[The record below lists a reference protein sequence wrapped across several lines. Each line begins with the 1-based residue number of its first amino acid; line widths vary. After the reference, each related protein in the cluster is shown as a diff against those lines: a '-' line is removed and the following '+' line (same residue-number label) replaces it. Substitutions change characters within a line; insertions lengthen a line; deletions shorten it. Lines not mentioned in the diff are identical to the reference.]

1 MTTEQL
7 QIFAKQNRLVFLGR
21 GIRVKDTYTFIGSVS
36 RIDNKITA
44 IAMGIAATPKQR
56 KLLQAFCLIHGVP
69 FS

>member
-7 QIFAKQNRLVFLGR
+7 QVFTRQNGLVFLGK
-21 GIRVKDTYTFIGSVS
+21 GIRVDGTDTFIGSAS
-36 RIDNKITA
+36 RAGNKITA
-44 IAMGIAATPKQR
+44 IAMGIAATPNQR